1 MNKLDIMGITMGI
14 MYPEDQVLTM
24 GEYEYLKINE
34 YYKIP
39 IRPGPNRGLQLC
51 MLYRLAT
58 GPL

>member
-1 MNKLDIMGITMGI
+1 MNYITHIGRMGI

-39 IRPGPNRGLQLC
+39 IRPGPSREW
-51 MLYRLAT
+51 
-58 GPL
+58 